1 MNNYIEIRLL
11 IEAIENDINASEEFE
26 VGKSYIGALTCP
38 QNPEYKRSNGRAKR
52 REVIGVGNSNCRII
66 CKCVDKEGSKY
77 KFILGGLS
85 RHAGRAIASGMAT
98 MWISYIKDN
107 VSVTCGDDGEAYF
120 SINDAKKFLDD
131 IQINN
136 IEKHK
141 EDLEAYCANK
151 GINCNRDT
159 FILKITKTETKDF
172 EDRINADHGIT
183 PERSLFAPT
192 PKKRV
197 VSRLSHRALRNRP
210 ATPKKYNDDDD
221 DF

>member
-1 MNNYIEIRLL
+1 MNNYVEIRLL
-11 IEAIENDINASEEFE
+11 IEAIENDINAFEDFE

-38 QNPEYKRSNGRAKR
+38 QNPEYKRSNGRAKI
-52 REVIGVGNSNCRII
+52 REVTGVGKSNCRII
-66 CKCVDKEGSKY
+66 CKCVNKVGSKY
-77 KFILGGLS
+77 RFILGGLS
-85 RHAGRAIASGMAT
+85 RHAGRAMASGMAT

-107 VSVTCGDDGEAYF
+107 VSVTCKDDGEAHF
-120 SINDAKKFLDD
+120 SIDDAKIFLDEN
-131 IQINN
+131 QINN

-141 EDLEAYCANK
+141 EDLETYCANN
-151 GINCNRDT
+151 GIECNSDT

-183 PERSLFAPT
+183 PEQRLFSPT

-197 VSRLSHRALRNRP
+197 ISRLSHRALRNRSVK
-210 ATPKKYNDDDD
+210 PKEYDDDD